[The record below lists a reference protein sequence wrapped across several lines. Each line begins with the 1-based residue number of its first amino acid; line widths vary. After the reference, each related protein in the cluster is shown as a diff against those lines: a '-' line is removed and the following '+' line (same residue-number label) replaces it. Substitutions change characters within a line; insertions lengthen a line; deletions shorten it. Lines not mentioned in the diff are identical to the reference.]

1 MRLPPA
7 TGVYLLAWAFL
18 ALGCSGP
25 PGAAEAQEG
34 APDTADVRAA
44 ASVIT
49 EEGIRDKVFLLAH
62 DSMRGRWTPS
72 PELEQA
78 ARWAQARFRELGLR
92 PGGDGGSHLQWY
104 PLPEGATGPGAR
116 GGDAT
121 RAPNVV
127 AILPGRDRNLR
138 REYVVFSAHMDHV
151 GIGRPDARGDS
162 IYNGADD
169 NASGT
174 AAVMAIAAAF
184 AALPEAPRRSV
195 AFVLVSGEERGLWGS
210 RHFVDRGRIPTELMV
225 ANLNLDMIGRNGPD
239 TIVAVGK
246 EHSDLGPMVRDVA
259 LRHPELGLVVIPDPW
274 PRERFFFRS
283 DQYSFA
289 RRGVPSLFLFSG
301 THEDYHRPGDLPDR
315 VDADKAARVA
325 RLAFL
330 AGLEIAEGTERPRW
344 NPESHDRIVETL
356 R

>member
-1 MRLPPA
+1 MRS
-7 TGVYLLAWAFL
+7 TSIRGTYLLAWVLL
-18 ALGCSGP
+18 APGCTGP
-25 PGAAEAQEG
+25 SASAGAQE
-34 APDTADVRAA
+34 AASDTVAA
-44 ASVIT
+44 RLAVSVIT

-104 PLPEGATGPGAR
+104 ALPEGA
-116 GGDAT
+116 GGQGGMVDPA

-127 AILPGRDRNLR
+127 AILPGGDRNLR

-151 GIGRPDARGDS
+151 GVGRPDLRGDS

-174 AAVMAIAAAF
+174 AGLMAIAAAF
-184 AALPEAPRRSV
+184 ASLPEPPRRSI

-210 RHFVDRGRIPTELMV
+210 RHFVDRGRIPPERMV
-225 ANLNLDMIGRNGPD
+225 ANLNLDMIGRNWPD
-239 TIVAVGK
+239 TIVAVGE
-246 EHSDLGPMVRDVA
+246 EHSDMGTLVRDLA
-259 LRHPELGLVVIPDPW
+259 TRHPELGLTVIPDPW
-274 PRERFFFRS
+274 PGQRFFFRS
-283 DQYSFA
+283 DHHSFA
-289 RRGVPSLFLFSG
+289 RRGVPAIFMFSG
-301 THEDYHRPGDLPDR
+301 THEDYHRPGDRPES
-315 VDADKAARVA
+315 VDAEKAARVA

-330 AGLEIAEGTERPRW
+330 AGLEIAQRSERPRW
-344 NPESHDRIVETL
+344 NPESHDQILETP